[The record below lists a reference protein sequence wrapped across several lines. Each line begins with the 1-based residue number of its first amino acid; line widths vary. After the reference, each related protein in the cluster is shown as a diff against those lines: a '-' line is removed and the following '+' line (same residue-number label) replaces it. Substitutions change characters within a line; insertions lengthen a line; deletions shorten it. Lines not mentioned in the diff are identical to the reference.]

1 MTKTNK
7 KSIIAIAFSFCLMI
21 SAVFLLAACG
31 HSHEY
36 SETWSVDETSHWH
49 VCTGKDCDE
58 VKDKAAHTFVA
69 DGENQKCSVCNRVKS
84 TLTIEPEDFTY
95 GDTSIETFQMTWITG
110 YSGGCDNDPATYSYE
125 YFTVGEN
132 NSLTSIGSTFPT
144 NAGTYQVKVSYV
156 DEYAEDEVDYL
167 PTSATGTFTIEKRQL
182 ATFEVY
188 ADLEDIVGDTNPTLN
203 VQLNK
208 HNVTYQGTLAN
219 NAINKIA
226 NGDNVNAKVTF
237 KGKEK
242 SSLIN
247 AYYGFT
253 TAAAAASQTEA
264 VVIELLDPN
273 YSFTTLAGINLAKKL
288 TNGTAEAVVS
298 PSGSGKYYSFTYE
311 LDAGKKAT
319 FTLSRTADND
329 DSKYATIDIL
339 GGSVNINLLATEN
352 TKTFTLDNSK
362 GTKKITETIFIKAVP
377 SVANGAIDNTIKL
390 DFTVLEA

>member
-1 MTKTNK
+1 M
-7 KSIIAIAFSFCLMI
+7 
-21 SAVFLLAACG
+21 
-31 HSHEY
+31 
-36 SETWSVDETSHWH
+36 
-49 VCTGKDCDE
+49 
-58 VKDKAAHTFVA
+58 
-69 DGENQKCSVCNRVKS
+69 
-84 TLTIEPEDFTY
+84 ED
-95 GDTSIETFQMTWITG
+95 
-110 YSGGCDNDPATYSYE
+110 
-125 YFTVGEN
+125 V
-132 NSLTSIGSTFPT
+132 
-144 NAGTYQVKVSYV
+144 
-156 DEYAEDEVDYL
+156 
-167 PTSATGTFTIEKRQL
+167 
-182 ATFEVY
+182 
-188 ADLEDIVGDTNPTLN
+188 VGDTNPTLN

-208 HNVTYQGTLAN
+208 YNVTYQGTLAN
-219 NAINKIA
+219 NNINKIA
-226 NGDNVNAKVTF
+226 TGDNVNAKVTF

-247 AYYGFT
+247 QYYGFT

-298 PSGSGKYYSFTYE
+298 PNGSGKYYSFTYE

-390 DFTVLEA
+390 DFIVLEA